1 MEPFFIVILLRENVP
16 VNCPSLML
24 CCGALKTF
32 VTLSLSNVLQQQM
45 PMLNPTD
52 FDRLSLTVFFSTST
66 VFECVNLGS
75 DKHLCHT
82 ELVECETATNH
93 NNYSQP
99 YRLRSR

>member
-1 MEPFFIVILLRENVP
+1 
-16 VNCPSLML
+16 
-24 CCGALKTF
+24 
-32 VTLSLSNVLQQQM
+32 
-45 PMLNPTD
+45 MLNPTD

-93 NNYSQP
+93 YNNLDPTDFDPAESGQAG
-99 YRLRSR
+99 SA